1 MTESNELEARPV
13 RGAIRFVLWSLA
25 WTGSMVLVDKAV
37 LYGWY
42 TESFYSV
49 IGIVVNALLGLVV
62 VRTFLRHL
70 GDMDEMQRKIQLDA
84 LALSMGVGFVGSFTY
99 SLLTTTGFVTD
110 PEISDIILLMAVT
123 YMASLSFTYLRN
135 R

>member
-1 MTESNELEARPV
+1 MTESNEFEARTV

-110 PEISDIILLMAVT
+110 TENSDIILLMAVT

>member
-1 MTESNELEARPV
+1 MTESNEFESRTV

>member
-1 MTESNELEARPV
+1 MTESNEFEARTV

-70 GDMDEMQRKIQLDA
+70 GDMDEMKRKIQLDA

>member
-1 MTESNELEARPV
+1 MTESNEFEARTV